1 MADRKGDSPSVYDD
15 LSATLDGGDRDEL
28 DKLVAEIYPELK
40 QLAHIQLS
48 AERPG
53 HTLSTTAIVNEAFVR
68 MRSSKPRWESQVH
81 FFRVAARVMRHLLVD
96 HARQHLSAKPGG
108 GEKVLNLDDF
118 AVSTDDDTVAVLAID
133 AAMKKIENIDSR
145 MAQVVECRFF
155 AGLSV
160 KETAETLGIPVRTV
174 ERDWQ
179 RARVYIHKALSD
191 SH

>member
-1 MADRKGDSPSVYDD
+1 MTDENDDSSDVYAD
-15 LSATLDGGDRDEL
+15 LSVALDGSNSDEL
-28 DKLVAEIYPELK
+28 DALIAEIYPELK

-48 AERPG
+48 GERAG

-68 MRSSKPRWESQVH
+68 MRSSKPRWKDQAH

-96 HARQHLSAKPGG
+96 HARKHISAKRGG
-108 GEKVLNLDDF
+108 GQKVLNVDDF
-118 AVSTDDDTVAVLAID
+118 SVSTDDDTVAVLAID
-133 AAMKKIENIDSR
+133 AAMKKIENIDTR

-160 KETAETLGIPVRTV
+160 KETAETLNVPLRTV

-179 RARVYIHKALSD
+179 RARAYIHRALAD
-191 SH
+191 TH